1 MRLSHHLARLF
12 LALLAISIIPAQA
25 QQGGLSDQELRQ
37 LMQMAEYIGVDYPE
51 AVAGGKIINADEF
64 AEMEEFAGLLIDR
77 GQQLKDSTEA
87 SVIRAEA
94 QALQAAI
101 QRKADIDEV
110 QVHTASLRQGLLA
123 IAPALSLP
131 SGLVSTEETLALY
144 QAQCIAC
151 HGVEGHGDGPLAA
164 NLEPAPTN
172 FHERERAVNR
182 SLLGLYDAISNGID
196 GTAMTAFANLTEQQ
210 RWSLAFYVGGLAFA
224 GESDP
229 AAEMKPTLQDMV
241 MYSPQVLRND
251 RPEIS
256 SQTVAALRA
265 DPSVLFTAEASV
277 GGSPIDVAR
286 TQLQASL
293 LAYQQG
299 DFAKARTLAI
309 SAYLDGF
316 EMAENSLNS
325 LDADLR
331 LATERELLGLR
342 AQLHA
347 DSDPQQ
353 VRAQIETILQ
363 QLAQAESLMQEGN
376 LSGAALFIA
385 SLVILLREGL
395 EALLVVIALTTILV
409 KTGRRDALK
418 FVHVGWVGAFAAGF
432 ATWIAAQTLITI
444 SGAGREV
451 MEGVAAL
458 LAAVVLFYVGFWM
471 HSKTQADEWQKYIRE
486 SINRSLSTGALWGIT
501 GLAFIAV
508 YREIFETILF
518 YQSLLAQTSAGHYG
532 TLWTGVGAGVVLLAV
547 IGFALVR
554 YSVSLPIGK
563 FFSVTT
569 YVLLALSFVLAGK
582 AVAALQEAAWIG
594 ISPLPVQFS
603 FDWLG
608 IYPTWQG
615 IGLQALVLIGALWLM
630 RKGSAST
637 EAPAKV
643 A

>member
-1 MRLSHHLARLF
+1 MRLSHYLARLF
-12 LALLAISIIPAQA
+12 IVLLAISITPAQA
-25 QQGGLSDQELRQ
+25 QKSGLSEQELRQ

-51 AVAGGKIINADEF
+51 AVAGGEIINADEY
-64 AEMEEFAGLLIDR
+64 AEMEEFAELLIDR
-77 GQQLKDSTEA
+77 GQQLEDSAEA
-87 SVIRAEA
+87 SAIRSEA

-101 QRKADIDEV
+101 QRKADVGDV
-110 QVHTASLRQGLLA
+110 QVHTARLRQGLLS

-131 SGLVSTEETLALY
+131 SDLLSIEESRAIY

-151 HGVEGHGDGPLAA
+151 HGVEGRGDGPLAA
-164 NLEPAPTN
+164 GLEPAPTN
-172 FHERERAVNR
+172 FHERERAENR

-196 GTAMTAFANLTEQQ
+196 GTAMTPFANLTEQQ
-210 RWSLAFYVGGLAFA
+210 RWSLAFYVGGLAFV
-224 GESDP
+224 GES
-229 AAEMKPTLQDMV
+229 AAAADSKPSLQDLV

-256 SQTVAALRA
+256 PQAVAALRA
-265 DPSVLFTAEASV
+265 DPSALFSSEGLEEST
-277 GGSPIDVAR
+277 PIDVAR

-293 LAYQQG
+293 VAYQQG
-299 DFAKARTLAI
+299 DFANARTLAI

-316 EMAENSLNS
+316 EMAENSLDS
-325 LDADLR
+325 LDEDLR

-342 AQLHA
+342 AQLNA
-347 DSDPQQ
+347 DSDPQLVQAQ
-353 VRAQIETILQ
+353 VETILQ
-363 QLAQAESLMQEGN
+363 QLAQAESLMKESN

-418 FVHVGWVGAFAAGF
+418 FVHVGWIGAFIAGF

-471 HSKTQADEWQKYIRE
+471 HSKTQADEWRKYIRE
-486 SINRSLSTGALWGIT
+486 SINRSLSSGALWGIA

-518 YQSLLAQTSAGHYG
+518 YQSLLAQTSSGHYG
-532 TLWTGVGAGVVLLAV
+532 TLWAGVGAAVALLAV
-547 IGFALVR
+547 LGFVLVR

-608 IYPTWQG
+608 IYSTWQG
-615 IGLQALVLIGALWLM
+615 IGLQALVLVGAFWLM
-630 RKGSAST
+630 KKGGTATEVSAKT
-637 EAPAKV
+637 T
-643 A
+643 

>member
-1 MRLSHHLARLF
+1 MRLSHYLVRLF
-12 LALLAISIIPAQA
+12 VALLAISIIPAKA
-25 QQGGLSDQELRQ
+25 QNAGLSEQELRQ
-37 LMQMAEYIGVDYPE
+37 LMQMAEYIGVDYSA
-51 AVAGGKIINADEF
+51 AVAGGEIINADEY
-64 AEMEEFAGLLIDR
+64 AEMEEFAELLIDR
-77 GQQLKDSTEA
+77 GQKLEDSAEA
-87 SVIRAEA
+87 SAIRAEA
-94 QALQAAI
+94 QALQTAI
-101 QRKADIDEV
+101 QGKADIDEV
-110 QVHTASLRQGLLA
+110 QVHTARLRQGLLS

-131 SGLVSTEETLALY
+131 SDLLSFEESRALF
-144 QAQCIAC
+144 QTQCIAC
-151 HGVEGHGDGPLAA
+151 HGVEGRGDGPLAA
-164 NLEPAPTN
+164 GLEPAPTN
-172 FHERERAVNR
+172 FHERERAENR

-196 GTAMTAFANLTEQQ
+196 GTAMTAFTNFTEQQ
-210 RWSLAFYVGGLAFA
+210 RWSLAFYVGSLAFA
-224 GESDP
+224 GESAS
-229 AAEMKPTLQDMV
+229 AADSKPSLQDLV

-256 SQTVAALRA
+256 PQAVAALRA
-265 DPSVLFTAEASV
+265 DPSALFSTKVPEES
-277 GGSPIDVAR
+277 SPINVAR

-293 LAYQQG
+293 AAYQQG
-299 DFAKARTLAI
+299 DFTKARTLAI

-316 EMAENSLNS
+316 EMAENSLDS
-325 LDADLR
+325 LDEELR

-342 AQLHA
+342 AQLNA

-353 VRAQIETILQ
+353 VQAQVERILQ
-363 QLAQAESLMQEGN
+363 QLAQADLLMKEGN

-418 FVHVGWVGAFAAGF
+418 FVHVGWIGAFIAGF
-432 ATWIAAQTLITI
+432 VTWIAAQTLITI

-471 HSKTQADEWQKYIRE
+471 HSKTQADEWQKYIRD
-486 SINRSLSTGALWGIT
+486 SISRSLNAGALWGIA

-532 TLWTGVGAGVVLLAV
+532 TLWSGVGAGVAFLAV
-547 IGFALVR
+547 LGFALVR

-594 ISPLPVQFS
+594 ISPLPVHFS

-608 IYPTWQG
+608 IYSTWQG
-615 IGLQALVLIGALWLM
+615 IGLQALVLVGAFWLM
-630 RKGSAST
+630 KKGGAAT
-637 EAPAKV
+637 EASAKT

>member
-1 MRLSHHLARLF
+1 MRLSLYLARLF
-12 LALLAISIIPAQA
+12 VALLAITIIPAKA
-25 QQGGLSDQELRQ
+25 QQAGLSEQELRQ

-51 AVAGGKIINADEF
+51 AVARGEIVNADEY
-64 AEMEEFAGLLIDR
+64 AEMEEFAELLIDR
-77 GQQLKDSTEA
+77 GQRLADSAEA

-94 QALQAAI
+94 QALQGAI
-101 QRKADIDEV
+101 QRKAGIEEV
-110 QVHTASLRQGLLA
+110 QKHTAKLRQGLLS

-131 SGLVSTEETLALY
+131 RALLSQEESHALY

-151 HGVEGHGDGPLAA
+151 HGVEGKGDGPMAA
-164 NLEPAPTN
+164 GLEPGPTN
-172 FHERERAVNR
+172 FHERERAENR

-210 RWSLAFYVGGLAFA
+210 RWSLAFYVGSQAFIGESFA
-224 GESDP
+224 GDEARPGLKD
-229 AAEMKPTLQDMV
+229 LI

-256 SQTVAALRA
+256 TLAVAALRA
-265 DPSVLFTAEASV
+265 DPSALFAPETTESSA
-277 GGSPIDVAR
+277 PIDVAR
-286 TQLQASL
+286 TQLEASL
-293 LAYQQG
+293 AAYQEG
-299 DFAKARTLAI
+299 DFVNARTLAI

-316 EMAENSLNS
+316 EMAENALDS

-342 AQLHA
+342 AQLNA
-347 DSDPQQ
+347 DSDPELVQAQ
-353 VRAQIETILQ
+353 VDMILG
-363 QLAQAESLMQEGN
+363 QLAQAESLMEENN

-395 EALLVVIALTTILV
+395 EALLVVLALTTILV
-409 KTGRRDALK
+409 KTGRRDVLK
-418 FVHVGWVGAFAAGF
+418 FVHIGWIAAFAAGF
-432 ATWIAAQTLITI
+432 ATWVAAQSLISI
-444 SGAGREV
+444 SGASREV
-451 MEGVAAL
+451 MEGVAAM

-471 HSKTQADEWQKYIRE
+471 HSKTQADEWQKYIRD
-486 SINRSLSTGALWGIT
+486 SIDRSLSIGALWGIA

-518 YQSLLAQTSAGHYG
+518 YQSLLAQTSTGHYS
-532 TLWTGVGAGVVLLAV
+532 TLWMGIGAGIALLAV
-547 IGFALVR
+547 LGFVLVR
-554 YSVSLPIGK
+554 YSVRLPIGQ
-563 FFSVTT
+563 FFTATT

-603 FDWLG
+603 LDWLG
-608 IYPTWQG
+608 IYSTWQG

-630 RKGSAST
+630 RKSSAASET
-637 EAPAKV
+637 SAKI

>member
-1 MRLSHHLARLF
+1 MRLSHYLVRLF
-12 LALLAISIIPAQA
+12 IVLLAISIIPAQA
-25 QQGGLSDQELRQ
+25 QKSGLSEQELRQ

-51 AVAGGKIINADEF
+51 AVAGGEIINADEY
-64 AEMEEFAGLLIDR
+64 AEMEEFAELLIDR
-77 GQQLKDSTEA
+77 GQQLEDSTEA
-87 SVIRAEA
+87 SAIRSEA

-101 QRKADIDEV
+101 QRKADVGDV
-110 QVHTASLRQGLLA
+110 QVHTARLRQGLLS

-131 SGLVSTEETLALY
+131 SDLLSIEESRVIY

-151 HGVEGHGDGPLAA
+151 HGVEGRGDGPLAA
-164 NLEPAPTN
+164 GLEPAPTN
-172 FHERERAVNR
+172 FHERERAENR

-196 GTAMTAFANLTEQQ
+196 GTAMTPFANLTEQQ
-210 RWSLAFYVGGLAFA
+210 RWSLAFYVGGLAFV
-224 GESDP
+224 GES
-229 AAEMKPTLQDMV
+229 AAAADSKPSLQDLV

-256 SQTVAALRA
+256 PQAVAALRA
-265 DPSVLFTAEASV
+265 DPSALFSSEGPEEST
-277 GGSPIDVAR
+277 PIDVAR

-293 LAYQQG
+293 VAYQQG
-299 DFAKARTLAI
+299 DFANARTLAI

-316 EMAENSLNS
+316 EMAENSLDS
-325 LDADLR
+325 LDEGLR

-342 AQLHA
+342 AQLNA
-347 DSDPQQ
+347 DSDPQL
-353 VRAQIETILQ
+353 VRAQVETILQ
-363 QLAQAESLMQEGN
+363 QLAQAESLMKESN

-418 FVHVGWVGAFAAGF
+418 FVHVGWIGAFIAGF

-486 SINRSLSTGALWGIT
+486 SINRSLSSGALWGIA

-532 TLWTGVGAGVVLLAV
+532 TLWAGVGAAVAFLAV
-547 IGFALVR
+547 LGFVLVR

-608 IYPTWQG
+608 IYSTWQG
-615 IGLQALVLIGALWLM
+615 IGLQALVLVGAFWLM
-630 RKGSAST
+630 KKGGSAT
-637 EAPAKV
+637 EASAKK